1 MEGLKIRGTQYI
13 IQIFEY
19 HPLNETKQQ
28 QKKVGFQ
35 KPVPKL
41 KGFHQRNFM
50 LKEAFRVHRTLQN

>member
-28 QKKVGFQ
+28 QKSGLSK
-35 KPVPKL
+35 
-41 KGFHQRNFM
+41 
-50 LKEAFRVHRTLQN
+50 TSS